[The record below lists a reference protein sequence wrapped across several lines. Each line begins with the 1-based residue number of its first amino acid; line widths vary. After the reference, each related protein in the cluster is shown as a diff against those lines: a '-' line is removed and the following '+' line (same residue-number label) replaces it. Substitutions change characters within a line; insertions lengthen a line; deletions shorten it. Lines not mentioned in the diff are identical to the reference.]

1 MQQPIKVGILG
12 IKGLPAQAGVDRV
25 VEAIVKRFP
34 ALGVSP
40 TIFCDR
46 SFTPEGYFPNGTTI
60 VRVKSTSGKYLS
72 APTRFINSAIRALFS
87 GDFDLIHLHN
97 IEASFILPLL
107 RLKYPV
113 LSTAHGFAYW
123 RSKWGPMAR
132 MAIRLTDWPFMTF
145 SSAITS
151 VSEKDAK
158 ALSAGYHKKVFYIPN
173 GVGTD
178 FKPDKREAGLLLA
191 SLGLSPK
198 SYLIFVA
205 GRIEPTKGAHLAI
218 EAINRLE
225 CGIPLLVVG
234 DMEQV
239 PLYKKELLKM
249 AGPQIHFLPPVKKPE
264 LLFGLISEA
273 KCLVFP
279 SLVEAMSMVLLEAAS
294 LGCPILA
301 SDIEEN
307 RSVLKEYVEYF
318 KSGDIDSLMDRLKW
332 VVQSEA
338 LMAEKGKKA
347 QEYIQKEY
355 NWDVVAAKYVDI
367 YQYIIKGENML

>member
-1 MQQPIKVGILG
+1 MQQPIKVAILG

-40 TIFCDR
+40 TVFCDR
-46 SFTPEGYFPNGTTI
+46 SFTPESYFLNGTTI
-60 VRVKSTSGKYLS
+60 VRVESTSGKYLS

-123 RSKWGPMAR
+123 RSKWGSMAR

-158 ALSAGYHKKVFYIPN
+158 ALSARYHKKVFYIPN
-173 GVGTD
+173 GVGAD
-178 FKPDKREAGLLLA
+178 FKPDKRGAGLLLA

-198 SYLIFVA
+198 NYLIFVA

-225 CGIPLLVVG
+225 RGIPLLVVTWNKFHYTKRSCRRKQG
-234 DMEQV
+234 HES
-239 PLYKKELLKM
+239 
-249 AGPQIHFLPPVKKPE
+249 
-264 LLFGLISEA
+264 IS
-273 KCLVFP
+273 C
-279 SLVEAMSMVLLEAAS
+279 
-294 LGCPILA
+294 
-301 SDIEEN
+301 
-307 RSVLKEYVEYF
+307 
-318 KSGDIDSLMDRLKW
+318 RL
-332 VVQSEA
+332 
-338 LMAEKGKKA
+338 
-347 QEYIQKEY
+347 
-355 NWDVVAAKYVDI
+355 
-367 YQYIIKGENML
+367 